1 MFGGRKIRTDAIRAT
16 SKLALKLSCLEA
28 CGDDI
33 DMAERAYKFLASD
46 IQDLPDFDIPSPT
59 IYQQIKSGAG
69 EVFGFVKDNKE
80 DILQAISYIQSLRNK
95 PAAPAPVTEL
105 PPIEK

>member
-1 MFGGRKIRTDAIRAT
+1 MFGGKKIRTDAIRAT

-33 DMAERAYKFLASD
+33 DMAERAYKFLSSD

-69 EVFGFVKDNKE
+69 EVFGFVKDNKD
-80 DILQAISYIQSLRNK
+80 DIIQAISYIQALRSK
-95 PAAPAPVTEL
+95 PAPIAPQVDL